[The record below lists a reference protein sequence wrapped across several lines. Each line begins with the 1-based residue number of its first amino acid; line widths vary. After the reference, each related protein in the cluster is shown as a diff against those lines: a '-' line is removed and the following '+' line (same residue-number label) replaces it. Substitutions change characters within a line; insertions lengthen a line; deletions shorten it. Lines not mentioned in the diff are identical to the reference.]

1 MAKYTSIG
9 GQALIEGIMMKSPEK
24 TALAVRMPD
33 KSIDITYLN
42 GKGVRERYKI
52 LRVPIIRGVAGF
64 VESMIQGYK
73 AMMMS
78 ADKSGFTDLEEEDSR
93 KAKSESVKETAENSD
108 EQETG
113 NTLVQQAET
122 EQQAATETEREVC
135 DKQESNPS
143 GVQEVSSEQK
153 AEIETEKEN
162 LDKQELNPSGAQED
176 ACEQE
181 AVVEI
186 ESENLDKQKLNPSG
200 VQQNSFEQKAPFA
213 GDQKTGD
220 QKTGDQKNGE
230 KKNNGL
236 MSVIMVIATVLGVAL
251 AVILFMLLPRLAVSG
266 LRFITGTDFSPV
278 VRSSIEQLLK
288 LAIFVAYVWAV
299 SFMKDIKRVFM
310 YHGAEHKTIFCYE
323 KGLPLTVDNVR
334 VQRRFHPRCGTS
346 FMILMIL
353 ISIVFSTLVQI
364 IFPAVYNAAWLW
376 VVIKILLIPLV
387 CGAGFEV
394 LKICGKYDNLA
405 TRIISAPGL
414 WLQRITTK
422 EPDDG
427 MIEVAIAAL
436 KACEPKVPDVDRS
449 VDRVENQPEQTGD
462 KAE

>member
-42 GKGVRERYKI
+42 GKGIRERYKI
-52 LRVPIIRGVAGF
+52 LRVPVIRGVAGF

-93 KAKSESVKETAENSD
+93 KAKAETVKETAEIAD
-108 EQETG
+108 EPETG
-113 NTLVQQAET
+113 NTSVQQAET
-122 EQQAATETEREVC
+122 EQQAGAETEKEVC
-135 DKQESNPS
+135 DKQELNPS
-143 GVQEVSSEQK
+143 DVQEVSSEQK

-162 LDKQELNPSGAQED
+162 LDKQELNPSGAH
-176 ACEQE
+176 E
-181 AVVEI
+181 A
-186 ESENLDKQKLNPSG
+186 SSQ
-200 VQQNSFEQKAPFA
+200 QKAPFA
-213 GDQKTGD
+213 GDQKTG
-220 QKTGDQKNGE
+220 E
-230 KKNNGL
+230 KKNNAL

-323 KGLPLTVDNVR
+323 KGLPLTVENVR

-376 VVIKILLIPLV
+376 VAIKILLIPVV

-422 EPDDG
+422 EPEDG

-449 VDRVENQPEQTGD
+449 VDRAENQPG
-462 KAE
+462 

>member
-135 DKQESNPS
+135 DKQE
-143 GVQEVSSEQK
+143 
-153 AEIETEKEN
+153 
-162 LDKQELNPSGAQED
+162 
-176 ACEQE
+176 
-181 AVVEI
+181 
-186 ESENLDKQKLNPSG
+186 LNPSG
-200 VQQNSFEQKAPFA
+200 VQQNSFEQKAPFV
-213 GDQKTGD
+213 GD

-230 KKNNGL
+230 KKNNAL

-266 LRFITGTDFSPV
+266 LRLVTGTDFSPV

-323 KGLPLTVDNVR
+323 KGLPLTVENVR

-376 VVIKILLIPLV
+376 VVIKILLIPVV

-405 TRIISAPGL
+405 TRVISAPGL

-422 EPDDG
+422 EPEDD

-449 VDRVENQPEQTGD
+449 VDRAENQPG
-462 KAE
+462 